1 MSEGLKSI
9 DELKLEKAIAEN
21 ERLKKEHEAL
31 KKRNE
36 QLKEELA
43 AALKANYEGAEDE

>member
-1 MSEGLKSI
+1 MTKELKSI
-9 DELKLEKAIAEN
+9 DELKLGMAMAEN

-36 QLKEELA
+36 QLKEEVA
-43 AALKANYEGAEDE
+43 AALRSEPTEDEE